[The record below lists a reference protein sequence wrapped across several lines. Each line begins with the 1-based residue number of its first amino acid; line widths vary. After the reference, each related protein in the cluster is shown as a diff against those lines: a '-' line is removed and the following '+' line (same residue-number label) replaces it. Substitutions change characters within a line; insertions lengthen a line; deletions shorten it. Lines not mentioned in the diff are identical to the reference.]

1 MSKGKVKSLESTAR
15 RIFQKVSAGEFD
27 QEQVEHMIASL
38 IKNRDNVIKNLKNQA
53 KPRQLL
59 LNEKVISGA
68 LRDTIT
74 HHGDITKHTIGSASK
89 RIRGNL
95 YNIIQEN
102 QKKDVWKPEDVF
114 VLHDAGMRGTL

>member
-27 QEQVEHMIASL
+27 QDQVEHMIHSL
-38 IKNRDNVIKNLKNQA
+38 LINRDKVIKNLKRKA
-53 KPRQLL
+53 KPHKLL
-59 LNEKVISGA
+59 LNEKAISGA
-68 LRDTIT
+68 LRDCINQ
-74 HHGDITKHTIGSASK
+74 HGNITKHTIGSASK

-102 QKKDVWKPEDVF
+102 QEKKLEVSDVF
-114 VLHDAGMRGTL
+114 I